1 MTSALSSTSPPLS
14 PSQQPSHAGSA
25 PHEASTDLPR
35 IRSVQF
41 FTPANP
47 MSRSVSPTSRTQHAQ
62 QAETSADETT
72 PIVGKEKG
80 IAKMKSY
87 EAIRP
92 PSIDNG
98 VGSSRQPTISSA
110 RRRKAA
116 SNREPSGG
124 EVDAEGGSKEKGGW
138 WKDLAE
144 KYGSVELDNKGS
156 VARDHLALG
165 SSTFYKSPTLKR
177 TRPVSLGLTITR
189 AHFPSLASHFSRLR
203 LHRYCCDPALSPQY
217 HHLRA

>member
-1 MTSALSSTSPPLS
+1 MTSALSPTSQS
-14 PSQQPSHAGSA
+14 PSPSHNPSQAETA

-47 MSRSVSPTSRTQHAQ
+47 MSRSISPTSRSHYTP
-62 QAETSADETT
+62 QAESSADETT

-80 IAKMKSY
+80 NVKNKSY
-87 EAIRP
+87 ETVGA
-92 PSIDNG
+92 PSVDNG
-98 VGSSRQPTISSA
+98 VGSSRQRTSSSA

-116 SNREPSGG
+116 SGG
-124 EVDAEGGSKEKGGW
+124 EGDAVAGTKEKGGW

-165 SSTFYKSPTLKR
+165 SFTLCTSRILKR
-177 TRPVSLGLTITR
+177 SSPVSLGLTITR
-189 AHFPSLASHFSRLR
+189 AHFPSLASHLSRLR
-203 LHRYCCDPALSPQY
+203 LYRYSCHPALPPQH